1 MISTFLHLPY
11 IIEKFLMLQ
20 VLEIMNGIFSK
31 EMKSEAFLVLL
42 MYITV

>member
-20 VLEIMNGIFSK
+20 VLEIMNGIFLLK

-42 MYITV
+42 SI

>member
-1 MISTFLHLPY
+1 MISNFLHLPY

-20 VLEIMNGIFSK
+20 VLEIMNGIFLLK

-42 MYITV
+42 SI